1 MNRMGRNIELI
12 DWKKLLLD
20 YYKALYL
27 NEEDVM
33 VILMLDLCISQGTSF
48 VTPDILSLKMN
59 YPTEVVDKT
68 FVNLMSRGY
77 ISNIQ
82 DANKKFV
89 TSLNGIK
96 EVLIS
101 QFFVDNQKEKAKA
114 NNEEQETI
122 YSLFENEFARPLTAF
137 EIDIIR
143 DWAEQGYTLD
153 KIKYALAEAIR
164 AKVKSIRYVDKVLLN
179 VKQQEER
186 VKEGNTTISDK
197 WRKDIGDTMELAKA
211 TWVSKNED

>member
-1 MNRMGRNIELI
+1 MQRLEKNINLI

-20 YYKALYL
+20 YYKTLYL

-33 VILMLDLCISQGTSF
+33 VIFMIDLCIEQGTTF
-48 VTPDILSLKMN
+48 VTPDILALKMN
-59 YPTEVVDKT
+59 YSMEVVDKT

-77 ISNIQ
+77 VSNVQ
-82 DANKKFV
+82 DANKKFA

-101 QFFVDNQKEKAKA
+101 Q
-114 NNEEQETI
+114 
-122 YSLFENEFARPLTAF
+122 SF

-143 DWAEQGYTLD
+143 DWSEQGYTLD
-153 KIKYALAEAIR
+153 KIKYALAEAVR
-164 AKVKSIRYVDKVLLN
+164 SKVKSIRYVDKILLN
-179 VKQQEER
+179 MKQQEER
-186 VKEGNTTISDK
+186 VKEGNTTLSSK
-197 WRKDIGDTMELAKA
+197 WRKDIDETMELAKA

>member
-1 MNRMGRNIELI
+1 MDRTERNMDLI

-20 YYKALYL
+20 YYKNLYL

-33 VILMLDLCISQGTSF
+33 VIFMIDLCISQGTLF

-59 YPTEVVDKT
+59 YPMETIDKT

-77 ISNIQ
+77 VSNIQ
-82 DANKKFV
+82 DNNKKFI

-96 EVLIS
+96 TVLIH
-101 QFFVDNQKEKAKA
+101 QFFLDNQKEKNKV
-114 NNEEQETI
+114 NNEEQDSI
-122 YSLFENEFARPLTAF
+122 YSLFENEFARPLTSF

-143 DWAEQGYTLD
+143 DWSEQGYTLD

-179 VKQQEER
+179 IKQQEER
-186 VKEGNTTISDK
+186 VKEGNTTISNK
-197 WRKDIGDTMELAKA
+197 WRKDIEETMELARA
-211 TWVSKNED
+211 TWVTKDEK

>member
-1 MNRMGRNIELI
+1 MDRLKRNLEVV
-12 DWKKLLLD
+12 DWKKLLLE
-20 YYKALYL
+20 YYKSLYL

-33 VILMLDLCISQGTSF
+33 VLYMLDLCINQGTSF

-59 YPTEVVDKT
+59 YSMQIIEKS

-77 ISNIQ
+77 ISNSQ
-82 DANKKFV
+82 DENNKFI

-96 EVLIS
+96 TVLIH
-101 QFFVDNQKEKAKA
+101 QFFLDNQKEKNKVS
-114 NNEEQETI
+114 NEEQSSI
-122 YSLFENEFARPLTAF
+122 YLLFENEFARPLTSF

-143 DWAEQGYTLD
+143 DWVDQGFTID

-179 VKQQEER
+179 LKQQEER
-186 VKEGNTTISDK
+186 VKEGNTTISNK
-197 WRKDIGDTMELAKA
+197 WRKDISETMELAKA
-211 TWVSKNED
+211 TWVKKNED